1 MRYAKDMID
10 KYVESFENAIAEMVR
25 DIEQGL
31 LFWDIIDCFADDEI
45 NDNLLKYGIIESS
58 AETYGFIIDLLYDY
72 LNDNY
77 ISIADIDFN
86 LEMLGYNLDIFGIF
100 DNIININVIQC
111 IQDRY

>member
-1 MRYAKDMID
+1 MEYVKNTINE
-10 KYVESFENAIAEMVR
+10 YVESFENAIAKMVQ

-31 LFWDIIDCFADDEI
+31 LFWDIIECFADDEI
-45 NDNLLKYGIIESS
+45 NGNLLEYGIIES
-58 AETYGFIIDLLYDY
+58 AGTYGLIIDVLYDY

-86 LEMLGYNLDIFGIF
+86 LEMLGYNLNIFGIF
-100 DNIININVIQC
+100 DNIINTNVIQC

>member
-1 MRYAKDMID
+1 MSCVKNMINE
-10 KYVESFENAIAEMVR
+10 YVESFESAIAELIK
-25 DIEQGL
+25 DINAGY
-31 LFWDIIDCFADDEI
+31 LFYDIIDCFDDDEI
-45 NDNLLKYGIIESS
+45 DESLLKYGIIESV
-58 AETYGFIIDLLYDY
+58 ETYGLIMDLLYDY

-86 LEMLGYNLDIFGIF
+86 LEMLGYDLDIYSIF

>member
-1 MRYAKDMID
+1 MRYVKNIID
-10 KYVESFENAIAEMVR
+10 EYVESFENAIAKMVQ

-31 LFWDIIDCFADDEI
+31 LFWDIIECFADDEI
-45 NDNLLKYGIIESS
+45 NENLLECGIIESV
-58 AETYGFIIDLLYDY
+58 ETYGLIIDVLYDY

-100 DNIININVIQC
+100 DNIINTNVIKDLQN
-111 IQDRY
+111 RY

>member
-1 MRYAKDMID
+1 MNRVKNMID
-10 KYVESFENAIAEMVR
+10 EYVESFESAIAEMVQ
-25 DIEQGL
+25 DIDQGL

-45 NDNLLKYGIIESS
+45 NESLLEYGIIES
-58 AETYGFIIDLLYDY
+58 AETYGFIIDVLYDY

-77 ISIADIDFN
+77 ISIADIVFN
-86 LEMLGYNLDIFGIF
+86 LEMLGYDLDIYSIF

>member
-1 MRYAKDMID
+1 MEYVKNAINE
-10 KYVESFENAIAEMVR
+10 YVESFENAIDKMVQ

-45 NDNLLKYGIIESS
+45 NENLLKCGIIES
-58 AETYGFIIDLLYDY
+58 AEAYGLIIDVLYDY

-86 LEMLGYNLDIFGIF
+86 LEILGYNLDIFGIF
-100 DNIININVIQC
+100 DNIINTNVIQC
-111 IQDRY
+111 IQNRY

>member
-10 KYVESFENAIAEMVR
+10 KYVENFESAIAEMVQ

-45 NDNLLKYGIIESS
+45 NGNLLDNGIIES
-58 AETYGFIIDLLYDY
+58 AETYGLIIDLLYDY

-111 IQDRY
+111 IKERY

>member
-1 MRYAKDMID
+1 MNYT
-10 KYVESFENAIAEMVR
+10 ENAINELMESFNSAINELIK
-25 DIEQGL
+25 DINAGL
-31 LFWDIIDCFADDEI
+31 LFYDIIDCFADDEI
-45 NDNLLKYGIIESS
+45 NESLLKYGIIES
-58 AETYGFIIDLLYDY
+58 AETYGFIIDVLYDY

-86 LEMLGYNLDIFGIF
+86 LEMLGYDLDIYSIF

>member
-1 MRYAKDMID
+1 MEYVKNIID
-10 KYVESFENAIAEMVR
+10 EYVESFESAIAKMKQ

-31 LFWDIIDCFADDEI
+31 LFWDILDCFADDEI
-45 NDNLLKYGIIESS
+45 NESLLKCGIIES
-58 AETYGFIIDLLYDY
+58 AETHGFIIDLLYDY

-100 DNIININVIQC
+100 DNIINTNVIQC

>member
-1 MRYAKDMID
+1 MEYVKNTINE
-10 KYVESFENAIAEMVR
+10 YVESFENAITKMVQ

-31 LFWDIIDCFADDEI
+31 LFWDIIECFSDDEI
-45 NDNLLKYGIIESS
+45 NENLLKYGIIESS
-58 AETYGFIIDLLYDY
+58 AETYGLIIDLLYDY

-100 DNIININVIQC
+100 DNIINTNIIRC

>member
-1 MRYAKDMID
+1 MRYVKDMID
-10 KYVESFENAIAEMVR
+10 KYVESFENAIAEMVQ

-45 NDNLLKYGIIESS
+45 NGNLLECGIIES
-58 AETYGFIIDLLYDY
+58 AETYGLIIDLLYDY

-111 IQDRY
+111 IKERY

>member
-1 MRYAKDMID
+1 MRYAKNMID
-10 KYVESFENAIAEMVR
+10 EYVESFESAVAKMVH

-45 NDNLLKYGIIESS
+45 DEELLQCGIIKS
-58 AETYGFIIDLLYDY
+58 AETYGFIIDVLYDY

-86 LEMLGYNLDIFGIF
+86 LEMLGYDLDIFGIF
-100 DNIININVIQC
+100 DNIINTNVIQC
-111 IQDRY
+111 IQKRY

>member
-1 MRYAKDMID
+1 
-10 KYVESFENAIAEMVR
+10 MVQ

-31 LFWDIIDCFADDEI
+31 LFWDISECFADDEI
-45 NDNLLKYGIIESS
+45 NENLLECGIIGS
-58 AETYGFIIDLLYDY
+58 AETYGLIIDLLYDY

-111 IQDRY
+111 IKERY

>member
-1 MRYAKDMID
+1 MRYVKNIID
-10 KYVESFENAIAEMVR
+10 EYVESFENAIAKMVQ

-31 LFWDIIDCFADDEI
+31 LFWDIIECFADDEI
-45 NDNLLKYGIIESS
+45 NGNLLECGIIES
-58 AETYGFIIDLLYDY
+58 AETYGLIIDLLYDY

-100 DNIININVIQC
+100 DNIININIIPC
-111 IQDRY
+111 IQNRY

>member
-10 KYVESFENAIAEMVR
+10 KYVESFERAIAEMVQ

-31 LFWDIIDCFADDEI
+31 LFWDIVDCFSDDEI
-45 NDNLLKYGIIESS
+45 NGNLLEYGIIES
-58 AETYGFIIDLLYDY
+58 AETYGLIIDLLYDY

-100 DNIININVIQC
+100 DNIINTNVIQC
-111 IQDRY
+111 IQERY

>member
-1 MRYAKDMID
+1 MRYAKNMINE
-10 KYVESFENAIAEMVR
+10 YVESFESAIAELVQ

-45 NDNLLKYGIIESS
+45 DESLLQYGIIKN
-58 AETYGFIIDLLYDY
+58 AETYGLIIDVLYDY

-86 LEMLGYNLDIFGIF
+86 LEMLGYDLDIFGIF
-100 DNIININVIQC
+100 DNIINTNVIQC
-111 IQDRY
+111 IQKRY